1 MKFIEKDKTGLGYRK
16 LLELEKL
23 DGTYE
28 DVKNDISKENYIRD
42 EVLISL
48 LKEQGYICAYCM
60 REITLSNSTIE
71 HIIGQNYE
79 ENGEAIGKVNQIKY
93 DNFLAVCKGDSC
105 KNQLHCDKSRSKYQK
120 NRPLFSNPLSNQI
133 VQNIKFSETGVIYY
147 KKFLELE
154 KIEKLKK
161 HDELDEDDNIRFDL
175 HVVLNLNCQSLKEKR
190 ASILKAIKKLSK
202 NGTQKDKLKKL
213 LDNYENKKNDKY
225 EEFCEVVIKY
235 INKVL

>member
-1 MKFIEKDKTGLGYRK
+1 MKFIEKEKTGIGYRK
-16 LLELEKL
+16 LLELEKH

-79 ENGEAIGKVNQIKY
+79 ENGEAIGKANQIKY

-105 KNQLHCDKSRSKYQK
+105 RNQLHCDKSRAKYQK

-161 HDELDEDDNIRFDL
+161 YDELGEDDNIRFDL

-202 NGTQKDKLKKL
+202 NGAQKDKLKKL

-235 INKVL
+235 INKII